1 MRSTETGVDRFNKS
15 GKKEPGCQK
24 KEQRTGSCGE
34 GWNKRMYK
42 GGGKS
47 GKGLVG
53 RQALHYRMGKAYD
66 FLQIILMFI
75 QSRTVEHLSAPANK
89 ACPPIKH
96 LTYSPLDIL

>member
-1 MRSTETGVDRFNKS
+1 MGKRTQVAKKRNKEGVVVVK
-15 GKKEPGCQK
+15 GGI
-24 KEQRTGSCGE
+24 
-34 GWNKRMYK
+34 K

-53 RQALHYRMGKAYD
+53 RQALHYCMGKAYD
-66 FLQIILMFI
+66 FLQIILMSI

-96 LTYSPLDIL
+96 LTYSPLRYFVVISMSVI